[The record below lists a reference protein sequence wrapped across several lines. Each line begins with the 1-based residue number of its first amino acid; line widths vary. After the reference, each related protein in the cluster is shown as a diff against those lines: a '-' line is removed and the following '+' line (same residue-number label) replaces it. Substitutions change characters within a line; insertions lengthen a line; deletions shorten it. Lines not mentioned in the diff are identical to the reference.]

1 MRIDSKYFTC
11 ACDKCGCQW
20 YICLNC
26 PRQHTQYLKY
36 RQLKRH
42 QVSCNSATNILNFHR
57 STLTKF
63 LHFGR
68 KENSKFYFHDQYNRG
83 PSYIVGLSQYHL
95 PNIIS
100 FSRPDEVITQI
111 RIADLLLG
119 LYPKQVH
126 LMLKI
131 MLHFNKKIKNCADDN
146 KWRYVLPTSSNLV
159 RKYYRDSKYEIHSN
173 LPHLHIQNIM
183 VHSYVF

>member
-1 MRIDSKYFTC
+1 MRCSIAKTNDVSIFRETVFPKTRRKLILCPSGCDVTSISYDMRIDSKYFTC

-68 KENSKFYFHDQYNRG
+68 KENSKFYFQR
-83 PSYIVGLSQYHL
+83 
-95 PNIIS
+95 
-100 FSRPDEVITQI
+100 
-111 RIADLLLG
+111 
-119 LYPKQVH
+119 
-126 LMLKI
+126 
-131 MLHFNKKIKNCADDN
+131 
-146 KWRYVLPTSSNLV
+146 
-159 RKYYRDSKYEIHSN
+159 
-173 LPHLHIQNIM
+173 
-183 VHSYVF
+183 